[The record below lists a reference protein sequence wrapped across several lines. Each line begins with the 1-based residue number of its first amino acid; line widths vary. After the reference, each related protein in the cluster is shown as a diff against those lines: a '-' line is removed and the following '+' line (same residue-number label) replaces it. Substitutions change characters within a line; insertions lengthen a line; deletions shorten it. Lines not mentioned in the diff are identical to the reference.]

1 MSKTA
6 EFTQLISENEG
17 AIFKITSVYTD
28 DRDSQKDLY
37 QEIVLQLWNSFDA
50 FKGASKKGTWLYRV
64 ALNTA
69 ISYLRKS
76 KKHKVLV
83 PIDQVV
89 LDITEAHDSSFEER
103 LKTLY
108 AQIRELGSLEK
119 GIILLYLEDKS
130 YEEISAITGL
140 SVTNVATR
148 LSRIKSKLKKQMN
161 QQS

>member
-50 FKGASKKGTWLYRV
+50 FKGTSKRSTWLYRV

-89 LDITEAHDSSFEER
+89 IEMTETHDPVFEER
-103 LKTLY
+103 LKALY
-108 AQIRELGSLEK
+108 AHIRELSSLEK
-119 GIILLYLEDKS
+119 GIILLFLEDKN
-130 YEEISAITGL
+130 YEEISSITGL

-148 LSRIKSKLKKQMN
+148 LSRIKNKLKKQIN

>member
-37 QEIVLQLWNSFDA
+37 QEVVLQLWNSYDA
-50 FKGASKKGTWLYRV
+50 FRGASKKSTWLYRV

-76 KKHKVLV
+76 RKHKVLI

-89 LDITEAHDSSFEER
+89 LDLTEDHDPAFEER
-103 LKTLY
+103 LQMLY
-108 AQIRELGSLEK
+108 AHIRELSSLEK

-130 YEEISAITGL
+130 YEEIAVITGL
-140 SVTNVATR
+140 TVTNVATR
-148 LSRIKSKLKKQMN
+148 LSRIKIKLKQQIKQP
-161 QQS
+161 S

>member
-17 AIFKITSVYTD
+17 AIYKITSVYTND
-28 DRDSQKDLY
+28 QDSQKDLY

-50 FKGASKKGTWLYRV
+50 FKGASKRGTWLYRV

-76 KKHKVLV
+76 KKHNVLV

-103 LKTLY
+103 LKALY
-108 AQIRELGSLEK
+108 AHIRELGSLEK
-119 GIILLYLEDKS
+119 GIVLLYLEDKS

-148 LSRIKSKLKKQMN
+148 LSRIKSKLKKQIN

>member
-1 MSKTA
+1 MSNTA

-37 QEIVLQLWNSFDA
+37 QEIVLQLWKSFDA
-50 FKGASKKGTWLYRV
+50 FKGASKRGTWLYRV

-89 LDITEAHDSSFEER
+89 QHLTEVQDSDFEDR

-108 AQIRELGSLEK
+108 AQIRELDSLEK

-130 YEEISAITGL
+130 YEEIAVITGL
-140 SVTNVATR
+140 TVTNVATR
-148 LSRIKSKLKKQMN
+148 LSRIKNKLKKQIN
-161 QQS
+161 PES

>member
-1 MSKTA
+1 MSNTA

-37 QEIVLQLWNSFDA
+37 QEIVLQLWKSFDA
-50 FKGASKKGTWLYRV
+50 FKGASKRGTWLYRV

-83 PIDQVV
+83 PMDQVV
-89 LDITEAHDSSFEER
+89 QHLTEVQDSDFEDR

-108 AQIRELGSLEK
+108 AQIRELDSLEK

-130 YEEISAITGL
+130 YEEIAVITGL
-140 SVTNVATR
+140 TVTNVATR
-148 LSRIKSKLKKQMN
+148 LSRIKNKLKKQIN
-161 QQS
+161 PES

>member
-50 FKGASKKGTWLYRV
+50 FKGAAKRGTWLYRV

-83 PIDQVV
+83 PLDKVV
-89 LDITEAHDSSFEER
+89 LDITEAQDPEFEDR
-103 LKTLY
+103 LKALY
-108 AQIRELGSLEK
+108 AHIRELSSLEK

-130 YEEISAITGL
+130 YEEISVITGL

-148 LSRIKSKLKKQMN
+148 LSRIKSKLKKQIN
-161 QQS
+161 KQS

>member
-1 MSKTA
+1 MSNTA

-28 DRDSQKDLY
+28 DKDSQKDLY
-37 QEIVLQLWNSFDA
+37 QEIVLQLWKSFDA
-50 FKGASKKGTWLYRV
+50 FKGASKRGTWLYRV

-76 KKHKVLV
+76 KKHKALV
-83 PIDQVV
+83 PIDQVIQH
-89 LDITEAHDSSFEER
+89 LTEVHDSDFEDK

-108 AQIRELGSLEK
+108 AQIRKLDSLEK

-130 YEEISAITGL
+130 YEEIAVITGL
-140 SVTNVATR
+140 TVTNVATR
-148 LSRIKSKLKKQMN
+148 LSRIKNKLKKQIN
-161 QQS
+161 PQS

>member
-1 MSKTA
+1 MSNTA

-17 AIFKITSVYTD
+17 AIFKITSVYTN

-50 FKGASKKGTWLYRV
+50 FKGASKRGTWLYRI

-69 ISYLRKS
+69 ISFLRKS

-89 LDITEAHDSSFEER
+89 SDLTEAHDSEFEDR

-130 YEEISAITGL
+130 YEEISVITGL

-148 LSRIKSKLKKQMN
+148 LSRIKTKLKKQIN

>member
-1 MSKTA
+1 MSNTA

-37 QEIVLQLWNSFDA
+37 QEIVLQLWKSFDA
-50 FKGASKKGTWLYRV
+50 FKGTSKRSTWLYRV
-64 ALNTA
+64 SLNTA

-89 LDITEAHDSSFEER
+89 QEITETYDPVFEER
-103 LKTLY
+103 LKALY
-108 AQIRELGSLEK
+108 AHIRQLNSLEK
-119 GIILLYLEDKS
+119 GIILLFLEDKN
-130 YEEISAITGL
+130 YEEISSITGL

-148 LSRIKSKLKKQMN
+148 LSRIKTKLKKQIN

>member
-50 FKGASKKGTWLYRV
+50 FKGASKRGTWLYRV

-89 LDITEAHDSSFEER
+89 LDITEAQDTSFEER

-130 YEEISAITGL
+130 YDEISVITGL

-148 LSRIKSKLKKQMN
+148 LSRIKSKLKKQIN